1 MQEEFMSEQE
11 EFLSPKHKRLLNIAI
26 WAKYLAWFVLAI
38 YILSAML
45 VIPQDMA
52 FFQRFEGS
60 SDYWRI
66 VAGDRLGYVIDIGSS
81 ILKNLLAGAIYFVVL
96 RGISVGLSMIV
107 ETDINYREKQEG
119 TK

>member
-66 VAGDRLGYVIDIGSS
+66 VAGDVIDIGSS